1 MKFILNTECYLK
13 HNLSEE
19 EVMFLLSAL
28 RGCDLDRAKQSL
40 IDKGFIFI
48 DDFDK
53 IHITKPGS
61 DVLQAVL
68 LDSDIRVSSPKDLEN
83 LVGDMRAMFPKGMQ
97 QGKYS
102 WRDSAAVITERLRL
116 FEKYFGKYPY
126 DDIRKAT
133 QNYVNRMTGDPFMK
147 TLKYFIISKQK
158 ETIESL
164 LANELALLEEGG
176 EEEVASGDWT
186 TNII

>member
-13 HNLSEE
+13 NNLAEE
-19 EVMFLLSAL
+19 EVLFLLSVL

-40 IDKGFIFI
+40 TDKGFIFI

-53 IHITKPGS
+53 IHLTKPGN
-61 DVLQAVL
+61 DALQAVL
-68 LDSDIRVSSPKDLEN
+68 LDSDEKISSIEDLKNLASDIRE
-83 LVGDMRAMFPKGMQ
+83 MFPKGTQ

-102 WRDSAAVITERLRL
+102 WRDSTAVITERLRL
-116 FEKYFGKYPY
+116 FEKYFGKHSC

-147 TLKYFIISKQK
+147 TLKYFIISKQH

-176 EEEVASGDWT
+176 DEGVVSGDWT
-186 TNII
+186 STMV